1 MGVKDNFVHDVCIL
15 FMLVCVCALCC
26 MFYCCLLVV
35 RAVLVLCKLC
45 CHTVGGRCIYS
56 TSLDLYL
63 SLPSP
68 DLPVFPKATV

>member
-1 MGVKDNFVHDVCIL
+1 MMFVFCS
-15 FMLVCVCALCC
+15 CVCALCC
-26 MFYCCLLVV
+26 KFYGCRNMLVV

-56 TSLDLYL
+56 ASKDLYL